1 MGLGI
6 SRRYFVPLTPLFAEM
21 NSVHPDAPIL
31 YRNRLTGQVETEQVY
46 GGQWLRRLYGNPL
59 GLLVL
64 HAAVRRAWFSNWY
77 GAQQDKPA
85 SAAKVAPFIRDYG
98 IRMEDFSVPAG
109 GYATFNEFFYRQL
122 APGARPVDADPSVA
136 IFPADAR
143 HLGFQDISTAPGI
156 YAKGQRLSVAEL
168 VGDRELG
175 ERYARGTVIC
185 SRLCP
190 VDYHRFHFPVAGTP
204 GAPVPI
210 DGTLGSVNPIALRR
224 RLSWLW
230 ENKRQR
236 VTLDAGPFGR
246 VTLVAVGATNVGSIV
261 ETYTPGRSLAKGDER
276 GYFRFGGSWVA
287 TLFEPGRVRL
297 EPDLAAATTEGIE
310 LLARFG
316 TPMARLA

>member
-1 MGLGI
+1 MEP
-6 SRRYFVPLTPLFAEM
+6 VDA
-21 NSVHPDAPIL
+21 DAPIQ

-59 GLLVL
+59 GQLVL
-64 HAAVRRAWFSNWY
+64 HSAVRRAWFSQWY
-77 GAQQDKPA
+77 GSQQDKPS

-98 IRMEDFSVPAG
+98 IRMDDFVVPQG
-109 GYATFNEFFYRQL
+109 GYASFNEFFFRKL
-122 APGARPVDADPSVA
+122 APGARPIDADPSVA
-136 IFPADAR
+136 VFPADAR
-143 HLGFQDISTAPGI
+143 HLGFQDISTAAGI
-156 YAKGQRLSVAEL
+156 YTKGQRFSVAEL
-168 VGDRELG
+168 VGDRALG

-204 GAPVPI
+204 SAAVPI

-224 RLSWLW
+224 KLSWLW

-236 VTLDAGPFGR
+236 VTLDAGRFGQ

-261 ETYTPGRSLAKGDER
+261 ETYTPGQALAKGDER

-287 TLFEPGRVRL
+287 TLFEPGRVQL
-297 EPDLAAATTEGIE
+297 APDLAAATAEGIE